1 CRLDWLTR
9 GASGL
14 SAPLFQRKWQL
25 FRQLD
30 AIAPPALGLI
40 KRGIGGRQQHF
51 ELRASGA
58 AGDTDANGSID
69 RPVLDH
75 DPGVRKRYAHAL
87 GREHAILQ
95 RTRQQSREFLA
106 PDSAREVAD
115 PQRVDHVGG
124 EQFENLVARR
134 VAEAIVDRL
143 EMIDVEAQYRYG
155 PTGSGFALDHARA
168 RLREAATV
176 EHAGQRIHRS
186 RRLVRRHGAL

>member
-1 CRLDWLTR
+1 MFMMWIICADGKRLVTPEPLRYPRDCCRLDWLTR

-14 SAPLFQRKWQL
+14 SAPVFQRKWQL

-87 GREHAILQ
+87 
-95 RTRQQSREFLA
+95 
-106 PDSAREVAD
+106 
-115 PQRVDHVGG
+115 
-124 EQFENLVARR
+124 
-134 VAEAIVDRL
+134 
-143 EMIDVEAQYRYG
+143 
-155 PTGSGFALDHARA
+155 
-168 RLREAATV
+168 
-176 EHAGQRIHRS
+176 
-186 RRLVRRHGAL
+186 